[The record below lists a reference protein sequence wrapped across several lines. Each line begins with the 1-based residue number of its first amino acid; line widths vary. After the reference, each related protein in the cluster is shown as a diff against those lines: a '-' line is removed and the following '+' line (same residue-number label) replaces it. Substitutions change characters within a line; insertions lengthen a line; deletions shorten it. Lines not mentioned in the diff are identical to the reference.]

1 MDTTYTQ
8 PAPLEPG
15 GDTTFPADLTRGE
28 YIRFQELLFRNGPS
42 FRLRTAQLVI
52 TAGMLGIC
60 ILFLVMTARS
70 GNGLDI
76 SLLLMVLLLVL
87 MEVYLFVM
95 LPRQMRVRA
104 GRSYDQSLMTGY
116 RYEGLV
122 TVGPASIRKTTA
134 KAVTEIPFAACTLY
148 IEAADMLV
156 FGGTEG
162 RSIVLPARCLTG
174 PDAALVRQMAL
185 TYVPGPRQR
194 LYGRLVPGAAVRLPE
209 PDLSPLPEEDAELS
223 IRMEYTEKEFIRL
236 MTASS
241 VDGFIKNL
249 PNLGFFAFLLAMSFE
264 LWMGLPGV
272 PVFLLVVL
280 GMFLAGYFTSRA
292 RAGQVIRMSGGEAL
306 RLSVDFTPSGLTLRG
321 SAGKEKEL
329 RIPWKAISRAVERPD
344 RVDFYTHSLAVTLP
358 KRCIEDLDALKR
370 LVDDRMPHKP
380 ES

>member
-1 MDTTYTQ
+1 
-8 PAPLEPG
+8 
-15 GDTTFPADLTRGE
+15 
-28 YIRFQELLFRNGPS
+28 
-42 FRLRTAQLVI
+42 
-52 TAGMLGIC
+52 MLGIC

-223 IRMEYTEKEFIRL
+223 VRMEYTEKEFIRL

-249 PNLGFFAFLLAMSFE
+249 PNLGF
-264 LWMGLPGV
+264 LPFCS
-272 PVFLLVVL
+272 PC
-280 GMFLAGYFTSRA
+280 
-292 RAGQVIRMSGGEAL
+292 
-306 RLSVDFTPSGLTLRG
+306 RLSSGWVCL
-321 SAGKEKEL
+321 A
-329 RIPWKAISRAVERPD
+329 SRYSSSWCWGC
-344 RVDFYTHSLAVTLP
+344 F
-358 KRCIEDLDALKR
+358 
-370 LVDDRMPHKP
+370 
-380 ES
+380 